1 MRLHPLHGP
10 GWLTLGLVASGCVEA
25 PTDFSDLKVA
35 KIEVFGNSEVRANET
50 ITLHTLLKN
59 SKGSTISG
67 SVTWS
72 SSNPT
77 VATVGANTGIVTG
90 VQEGTVTI
98 SASADGATGSKAI
111 LVTPPVVGS
120 ITVAGPASIKLYDQG
135 TFVATVKDAGGHTII
150 RTVTWSVS
158 DPAKASISSTG
169 VVNAEAEGSV
179 TITATAEG
187 ASGTAPLTIA
197 PPGVDRVEIVG
208 TANLQVGQSQAFS
221 ARTYD
226 VGNHELT
233 GRVVTWSSSAPGIA
247 SVSAGG
253 TVTGVANGTANITAT
268 AEGKSGLL
276 SVTVTTATQ
285 LVQLRGRVIDAVT
298 NLGLIGAA
306 VDLIRASDQSAMG
319 VSAEITGADGQFLTG
334 SFVMPTGG
342 VYVKATQSGYIA
354 GRILVSPVSTTLSL
368 AIVNIE
374 SIPLV
379 PTSGQPGGIAGVV
392 RNARTGFGIAGA
404 SLALYN
410 NLTNTPVAPANTDA
424 NGAYSFT
431 GIAAGTY
438 RVAATAAGYQ
448 LAERVGIAVGNNGVT
463 GNQDIVLSP
472 SGTSDIRIV
481 LTWGASPSD
490 LDSHLTGP
498 NSDATRFHVYYA
510 SRGNFVSAPFAGLD
524 VDDVSG
530 YGPETISITQMN
542 SGNFRYSVHDFT
554 NRNSASSTALSTS
567 GAKVQLYTSAGL
579 YATFSVPP
587 GAGNLW
593 TVFEMTGSLTNPVIT
608 PVQQLGFASDPGSI
622 PSPPA
627 IAVKVGP
634 KPRN

>member
-150 RTVTWSVS
+150 RTVTWS
-158 DPAKASISSTG
+158 
-169 VVNAEAEGSV
+169 
-179 TITATAEG
+179 
-187 ASGTAPLTIA
+187 
-197 PPGVDRVEIVG
+197 
-208 TANLQVGQSQAFS
+208 
-221 ARTYD
+221 
-226 VGNHELT
+226 
-233 GRVVTWSSSAPGIA
+233 SSAPGIA
-247 SVSAGG
+247 SVSGGG
-253 TVTGVANGTANITAT
+253 TVTGNANGTANITAT

-354 GRILVSPVSTTLSL
+354 GRILVSPVSTTLSN

-424 NGAYSFT
+424 NGAYAFT

-524 VDDVSG
+524 VDDVSA

-567 GAKVQLYTSAGL
+567 GAKVQVYTSAGL

-627 IAVKVGP
+627 MVVRVGP